1 MRVENVDSVMD
12 ASEPREILT
21 IPCPQKKVRDEDWP
35 IIKALAEKGMTYKE
49 IGELYGISH
58 FTVGK
63 RACREKWITPMRLS
77 KAKNGTLATTS
88 DPAHHVANLW
98 TARADAAR
106 EQVHGGMT
114 KAIERFLAMAPVPQ
128 SFAEA
133 AIAVKLRNDAIN
145 PAGSA
150 PLSSGTT
157 VNILSSQS
165 FSPKP
170 VIDV

>member
-1 MRVENVDSVMD
+1 MD

-63 RACREKWITPMRLS
+63 RACKDKWITPMRLS
-77 KAKNGTLATTS
+77 KAKNGTLISTN
-88 DPAHHVANLW
+88 DPAHAVAHLW
-98 TARADAAR
+98 TGRADAAR
-106 EQVHGGMT
+106 EQVFQGAK
-114 KAIERFLAMAPVPQ
+114 KALDRFFAMAPIPQ

-133 AIAVKLRNDAIN
+133 ATAAKLMNESIN
-145 PAGSA
+145 PGGATQQTNNVS
-150 PLSSGTT
+150 
-157 VNILSSQS
+157 VQILSTQG
-165 FSPKP
+165 FEPRP
-170 VIDV
+170 VVDV